1 MLDDDERVAEIAEM
15 LQRRQEAI
23 IVALMES
30 YARLVEDVE
39 HAHESRADLRRQ
51 PYALRLAARE
61 RPCRTRERQIVKPDV
76 QEEAETRVDLL
87 QDLRGDLLL
96 ALRERKLGEEFIAF
110 SNRQRRDLGDV
121 LAADLDGKH
130 LGTKTCAMARRARR
144 DRHVVLIVLAH
155 RVRIRLTV
163 APRKHR
169 HDALEGRMV
178 QLVLAEHVLVAE
190 LELLLA
196 RAIEKKLLHLLVQV
210 TKRRVD
216 RIAVMLE
223 NGLHL
228 AVRVCV
234 EVLGKRREDSL
245 GKRQRIV
252 GHDEFQ
258 VKLHVA
264 AEAAARRACAVRAVE
279 REHARRDLGQAD
291 AAVDAREVLAEHQK
305 LAVDDLHVDDAL
317 AHLQSR
323 LQGIGEP
330 LLHAFSHDE
339 AVDDDLDR
347 MLLRLVKADLFTKV
361 DDLAV
366 DAHAHIAL
374 AANAVENPL
383 VLALLAAHDLRHD
396 EELRALG
403 QGLKLVHHLIDRL
416 LRNGLAA
423 LRTMRAAG
431 AREHQAHVVV
441 DLRHRADRRA
451 RVVARRLLID

>member
-1 MLDDDERVAEIAEM
+1 
-15 LQRRQEAI
+15 
-23 IVALMES
+23 
-30 YARLVEDVE
+30 
-39 HAHESRADLRRQ
+39 
-51 PYALRLAARE
+51 
-61 RPCRTRERQIVKPDV
+61 
-76 QEEAETRVDLL
+76 
-87 QDLRGDLLL
+87 
-96 ALRERKLGEEFIAF
+96 
-110 SNRQRRDLGDV
+110 
-121 LAADLDGKH
+121 
-130 LGTKTCAMARRARR
+130 MARRARR

-264 AEAAARRACAVRAVE
+264 AEAAARRACAVGAVE

-451 RVVARRLLID
+451 RVAARRLLVDGNRRRKPLDVVDVGLVHLTEELPRIGRQRLYIAPLPLGVDRIKGERGLARSRKPRDDDELVARNLHVDILQVVGASALYANHILHQSCSSVQLLPII